1 MASQIIKYLET
12 RANQVQGAQTVA
24 WIYCDYRDSS
34 THNVLLFIAS
44 LLKQILQNTRPLP
57 SSVKDLYNSHGKGK
71 SSITLVEARELLKI
85 FVAVQERCFVVV
97 DALDECTDEIREQLV
112 NELTSLKPSISLLVT
127 SRPILSIENKFT
139 EATIIPIVPNKNDVE
154 IYIDQRLE
162 TETKLHKIVETDLL
176 LQQEIRSTL
185 VAKNQGM

>member
-12 RANQVQGAQTVA
+12 RASLVQGAQTVA

-112 NELTSLKPSISLLVT
+112 NELTSLKSSISLLVT
-127 SRPILSIENKFT
+127 SRPILSIENMFRD
-139 EATIIPIVPNKNDVE
+139 ATIIPIVPNKNDLE
-154 IYIDQRLE
+154 IYIDRRLE
-162 TETKLHKIVETDLL
+162 TETKLHKIVKTDLL
-176 LQQEIRSTL
+176 LQQEIKSTL
-185 VAKNQGM
+185 IAKNQGM